1 MTDNG
6 DPLPPPYE
14 LVDNQQTW
22 LAFSDLVFIDPVAMS
37 QNENLHVLVASGYY
51 DLATPFFATEYTFSH
66 LGGDPSL
73 LTRVTQTYY
82 ESGHMMYIHR
92 PSLEKLTA
100 AVREFMHR
108 ALERTPGE
116 MAADNGV

>member
-1 MTDNG
+1 MAQRQPRLLAKRLRCSHLTRD
-6 DPLPPPYE
+6 
-14 LVDNQQTW
+14 QQST
-22 LAFSDLVFIDPVAMS
+22 P
-37 QNENLHVLVASGYY
+37 NGYY

-108 ALERTPGE
+108 ALERPPGE